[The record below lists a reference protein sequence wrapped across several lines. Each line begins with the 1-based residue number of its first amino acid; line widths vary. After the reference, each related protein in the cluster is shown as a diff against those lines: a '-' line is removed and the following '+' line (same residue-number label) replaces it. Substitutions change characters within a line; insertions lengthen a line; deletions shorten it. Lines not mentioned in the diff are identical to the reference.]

1 MASELQ
7 KIYDTNQAPEEDR
20 LPEKIRIAAVLEVFN
35 SPILEMDKLL
45 ALRTMFAVF
54 VEVFSVALAWIAA
67 PLLHMFGL
75 VLMNLVG
82 ETKVQAGF
90 GIALSFYE
98 LFFYTFLI
106 PLLDKMGIELSRAAG
121 AKNKKHM
128 NRVLWQGNFTSLLAF
143 TMITLPIMSSSGWI
157 LKLVGVQH
165 ETAEIAQKLLWLMQV
180 SCVLEGLIFP
190 MQTFCFAQG
199 VEDAFTLGTVVA
211 FFVGVATSWVLVLH
225 FGLGMYGWMIAK
237 IVFDVIVLALTIWK
251 LIKDTDPDTRGRIT
265 WTEFT
270 EGLFHFVVESFKF
283 ALSTYSEYLGY
294 EITSFFVYTNPD
306 QNQIAAYVAVM
317 NSTVIMYCLSEA
329 AALVARTRINMLVGL
344 KRIKTGKNFFA
355 YFLAA
360 TLALGCCYSLVL
372 LLANPWIEKDM
383 AGANPELTLDFRET
397 MALYRWFCI
406 FDSIYLSAIMIM
418 KSLGKVNLLL
428 WANLVLLGVI
438 NFGGNYLISKVWKL
452 KACYNFLWIYVTVSC
467 TILGCLAYVFAVDWE
482 TIEFELDETEALP
495 LIGDDGQNAIYS
507 TQHQRDSIYL

>member
-7 KIYDTNQAPEEDR
+7 KINDVHRALEYDQMAT
-20 LPEKIRIAAVLEVFN
+20 KIQIASVLEVFN
-35 SPILEMDKLL
+35 TPILEMEKLL
-45 ALRTMFAVF
+45 AFRTMFAVY

-67 PLLHMFGL
+67 PLLHMFGM

-106 PLLDKMGIELSRAAG
+106 PLLDKMGIELSRAAS
-121 AKNKKHM
+121 AKNKQHM
-128 NRVLWQGNFTSLLAF
+128 NRVLWQGTFTSLLAF
-143 TMITLPIMSSSGWI
+143 TLITLPIMSSSGWI
-157 LKLVGVQH
+157 LKFVGVQH
-165 ETAEIAQKLLWLMQV
+165 ETAEIAQKLLWLMQF

-211 FFVGVATSWVLVLH
+211 FFIGTSVSGVLVLH
-225 FGLGMYGWMIAK
+225 FGLGMYGWMTGK
-237 IVFDVIVLALTIWK
+237 IVFDIIVLAITIWK
-251 LIKDTDPDTRGRIT
+251 LFADTDPDSRGRIA

-270 EGLFHFVVESFKF
+270 KGLFHFLLESFKF
-283 ALSTYSEYLGY
+283 ALSTYSEYIGY

-306 QNQIAAYVAVM
+306 QNQIASYVAVK
-317 NSTVIMYCLSEA
+317 NLTIIMYCLSET

-344 KRIKTGKNFFA
+344 KRVKTGKNFFA

-372 LLANPWIEKDM
+372 LVANPWIEVNI
-383 AGANPELTLDFRET
+383 AGANSELTSDFRQI

-406 FDSIYLSAIMIM
+406 LDSIYLSVIMIM

-428 WANLVLLGVI
+428 WVNVVLLGLV

-452 KACYNFLWIYVTVSC
+452 KACFNFLWIYVTLS
-467 TILGCLAYVFAVDWE
+467 TTTLGCLAYVFAVDWE
-482 TIEFELDETEALP
+482 TIKFELDETEDLP
-495 LIGDDGQNAIYS
+495 LIEDSEGQNAIFH
-507 TQHQRDSIYL
+507 TQHQMI